1 MNELTNNILI
11 VNNQINEYNTLFF
24 NHLPLLMEKREQIFA
39 NPIYFMIPI
48 RAILFYSRACLV
60 AGSISCLPLGA
71 LLRIW
76 SQEPTVIKPCNCG
89 GTAVVVKSVLA
100 SLSSYTFTT
109 VCLQCHKTSKEKE
122 NGSSSHIT
130 APFFAAHRTYKELAL
145 SSSDEIL
152 HLIRELNL
160 LSTTINH

>member
-1 MNELTNNILI
+1 MNELTKNILI
-11 VNNQINEYNTLFF
+11 VNNQTNEFDALFF
-24 NHLPLLMEKREQIFA
+24 NHLPLLMDKREQIFA

-60 AGSISCLPLGA
+60 AGTISCLPLGA

-76 SQEPTVIKPCNCG
+76 SNEPSAIKPCKCG

-109 VCLQCHKTSKEKE
+109 VCLQCHKTSKEMKT
-122 NGSSSHIT
+122 GSNTHIT
-130 APFFAAHRTYKELAL
+130 APFFAAQRTYKELAL
-145 SSSDEIL
+145 SSSDEML
-152 HLIRELNL
+152 HLIKELNL
-160 LSTTINH
+160 LANTINH

>member
-1 MNELTNNILI
+1 MEMNKSTNNILI
-11 VNNQINEYNTLFF
+11 VNNQTNEFDTLFF
-24 NHLPLLMEKREQIFA
+24 NHLPLLMEKWEQIFA

-60 AGSISCLPLGA
+60 AKSISCLPLGA

-76 SQEPTVIKPCNCG
+76 SQEPSAKKQCNCG

-109 VCLQCHKTSKEKE
+109 FCLQCHKTSKEMKT
-122 NGSSSHIT
+122 GSNTHIT
-130 APFFAAHRTYKELAL
+130 APFFTAQRTYSQVAL

-152 HLIRELNL
+152 HLIKELK
-160 LSTTINH
+160 

>member
-1 MNELTNNILI
+1 MNKSTNKKL
-11 VNNQINEYNTLFF
+11 VLNNQTNEFDTFFF
-24 NHLPLLMEKREQIFA
+24 NHLPLLLEKREQIFA

-48 RAILFYSRACLV
+48 RDILFHDRACLV

-76 SQEPTVIKPCNCG
+76 SQEPNAIKPCNCG

-100 SLSSYTFTT
+100 SLSTYTYTT
-109 VCLQCHKTSKEKE
+109 FCLQCHKTFKEMKS
-122 NGSSSHIT
+122 GSSSQIS
-130 APFFAAHRTYKELAL
+130 APFFAAQRTYKELAL

-152 HLIRELNL
+152 HLIRELK
-160 LSTTINH
+160 